1 MLRKVGAVPRA
12 SSKEKIGVLV
22 TLGVTAFCEGKPY
35 RVEMLPVETGGS
47 ESATRSAS
55 MTGRGSLKRAHE
67 RTPRDSNK
75 TPKKGKQ
82 RGPSYTK
89 AAEDSK
95 MELDTTG
102 RLQQQCRQAALAC
115 GANRG

>member
-1 MLRKVGAVPRA
+1 MRRDWEHWEASCGAPSCAPHPLAHITYLLPNLLIAAAITLTGPTNRQPVNYQALKVA
-12 SSKEKIGVLV
+12 L
-22 TLGVTAFCEGKPY
+22 TAI
-35 RVEMLPVETGGS
+35 L
-47 ESATRSAS
+47 
-55 MTGRGSLKRAHE
+55 
-67 RTPRDSNK
+67 K
-75 TPKKGKQ
+75 TPLLMVIPSLAKKGKQ

-102 RLQQQCRQAALAC
+102 RLQQQCRHAALAC